1 MRFILIVWMQLLFM
15 TTTQLSAETFAETN
29 AKALTAFNAG
39 DIEGA
44 EELTLSVVTQGET
57 LGLAEPTAF
66 LEALNNL
73 VFLKTMDGAITQEAL
88 DLAERAVG
96 FAQNAQQVQTPGG
109 LLAMSNAA
117 RANTVLNRPDR
128 SKVLRK
134 ALLSAHRGQD
144 LHGPAV
150 TAAVDL
156 ALSLIHI

>member
-44 EELTLSVVTQGET
+44 EELTLSVLTQGET
-57 LGLAEPTAF
+57 LGLTEPTAF

-73 VFLKTMDGAITQEAL
+73 VFLKTMDGAITREAL

-96 FAQNAQQVQTPGG
+96 FAQNAQPVSYTHLTLPTI
-109 LLAMSNAA
+109 LL
-117 RANTVLNRPDR
+117 V
-128 SKVLRK
+128 
-134 ALLSAHRGQD
+134 
-144 LHGPAV
+144 
-150 TAAVDL
+150 
-156 ALSLIHI
+156 